1 MNVFLTREAQKQY
14 KNLSQP
20 DKEKIDKKTILLDNE
35 PFIGKKLSGEYK
47 ETRSL
52 KAWPYRVVYFINE
65 RKKEIWT
72 VSILHRQ
79 GVYQK

>member
-14 KNLSQP
+14 KKLTQSN
-20 DKEKIDKKTILLDNE
+20 KEKIDKKIILLEKE

-52 KAWPYRVVYFINE
+52 KAWPYRIVYFINE
-65 RKKEIWT
+65 RKKEIWI

-79 GVYQK
+79 GAY